1 MRGEGAPR
9 GSSQSELSSGGGRAR
24 EFRTAATHTAGRR
37 HADDRLEV
45 AHVAAEAVASYAP
58 AEDAAVVVEV
68 ADAAVARAAVVY
80 VQLVTPPHQASHAW
94 QGRGRGLG
102 PGQGLQRTG
111 SIHRRRLP
119 LHSYA

>member
-45 AHVAAEAVASYAP
+45 AHVAAEALARDAP
-58 AEDAAVVVEV
+58 TEDLRESDWDARQESKRRAE
-68 ADAAVARAAVVY
+68 
-80 VQLVTPPHQASHAW
+80 
-94 QGRGRGLG
+94 
-102 PGQGLQRTG
+102 
-111 SIHRRRLP
+111 RR
-119 LHSYA
+119 